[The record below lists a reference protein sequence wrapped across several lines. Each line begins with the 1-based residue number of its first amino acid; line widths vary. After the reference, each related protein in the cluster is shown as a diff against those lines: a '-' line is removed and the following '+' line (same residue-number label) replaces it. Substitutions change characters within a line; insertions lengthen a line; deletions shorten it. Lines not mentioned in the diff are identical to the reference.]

1 MRNIFREIWEDK
13 RGNSL
18 IIAAAALPL
27 LLGSAGLATDTIQW
41 ALWKRQLQ
49 RAADSAAI
57 AGVYDR
63 YHNDGATTTT
73 DDAVDHDLDLNNS
86 LKDKVALVSGYPKVS
101 FPADNTALKL
111 TDQVTVELAVQRPL
125 SFSSMFMTN
134 APVIKTSATAATV
147 PGGDKYCVVS
157 LEKGNKTGI
166 QGSGNASV
174 QTDCAWITNS
184 ISNNAAAGQGD
195 AELWATAIAAAGGI
209 AQSANWHVGRYDPY
223 APALDDPYA
232 DVNPDP
238 SDVADKCGTGSLPAV
253 AIPNGGGP
261 NKPTTMTFN
270 AGCYSGILV
279 DSGETITLN
288 PGIYYIS
295 GGNVLLHGALIAKD
309 GVTIVLTN
317 RDTSPTATIG
327 SFDMQAS
334 ATLDIEAPTTGDYSG
349 IAIYQDR
356 RATDKTVG
364 GGNITSSS
372 PNKINGNSS
381 QKVVGAL
388 YFPNQQLT
396 YNGGGSAAAQCT
408 QFVVRRIVFTGN
420 NKTEVN
426 QFTAD
431 CADKGIKDIEAFR
444 VRLVA

>member
-1 MRNIFREIWEDK
+1 MRKIFREIWEDK
-13 RGNSL
+13 RGNAL

-63 YHNDGATTTT
+63 YQHEGLTTTT
-73 DDAVDHDLDLNNS
+73 EAAVNKDLGINNHT
-86 LKDKVALVSGYPKVS
+86 KIALVTGYPKITY
-101 FPADNTALKL
+101 PADDAAKKL
-111 TDQVTVELAVQRPL
+111 TKQVKVELAVQRPL

-134 APVIKTSATAATV
+134 PPLIRTSATAATV

-166 QGSGNASV
+166 QGSGNATV
-174 QTDCAWITNS
+174 KTDCAWITNS
-184 ISNNAAAGQGD
+184 ISTNAAAGQGD

-209 AQSANWHVGRYDPY
+209 QQSANWHVGRYDPY
-223 APALDDPYA
+223 VPALEDPYA
-232 DVNPDP
+232 KVNPDP
-238 SDVADKCGTGSLPAV
+238 TDRADKCGTSSLPAIE
-253 AIPNGGGP
+253 IPNGGGKT
-261 NKPTTMTFN
+261 KPTTMTFD
-270 AGCYSGILV
+270 AGCYSSITV
-279 DSGETITLN
+279 ASGETITLN
-288 PGIYYIS
+288 PGVYYIS
-295 GGNVLLHGALIAKD
+295 GGNVLIHGALIAKN

-327 SFDMQAS
+327 SFDMQAGS
-334 ATLDIEAPTTGDYSG
+334 TLDIEAPTTGNYAG

-381 QKVVGAL
+381 QKVIGAL

-396 YNGGGSAAAQCT
+396 YNGGGTAAAQCT

-420 NKTEVN
+420 NKTDVN
-426 QFTAD
+426 QFTSE
-431 CADKGIKDIEAFR
+431 CADKGIKKVEASAR

>member
-18 IIAAAALPL
+18 IIAGAALPL

-63 YHNDGATTTT
+63 YQNDGSTSGTL
-73 DDAVDHDLDLNNS
+73 DAVNHDLDLNNS
-86 LKDKVALVSGYPKVS
+86 LKGKINLVAGYPKVTY
-101 FPADNTALKL
+101 PADNVAQKMVK
-111 TDQVTVELAVQRPL
+111 QVSVELAVQRPL

-134 APVIKTSATAATV
+134 PPLIKTAATAATV
-147 PGGDKYCVVS
+147 PGKDDYCVVS

-166 QGSGNASV
+166 QGSGNATV
-174 QTDCAWITNS
+174 KTDCAWITNS
-184 ISNNAAAGQGD
+184 ISTNAAAGQGS

-209 AQSANWHVGRYDPY
+209 QQSSTWHVGRYDPFV
-223 APALDDPYA
+223 PALDDPYES
-232 DVNPDP
+232 VNPDTN
-238 SDVADKCGTGSLPAV
+238 DVADKCGNGSLPAIQ
-253 AIPNGGGP
+253 IPNGGGQ

-270 AGCYSGILV
+270 PGCYSSINV
-279 DSGETITLN
+279 ASGETITLN

-295 GGNVLLHGALIAKD
+295 GGNVLLHGALIAKN

-317 RDTSPTATIG
+317 RDSSPTATIG
-327 SFDMQAS
+327 SFDMQAG
-334 ATLDIEAPTTGDYSG
+334 ATLDIEAPTSGNYSG

-396 YNGGGSAAAQCT
+396 YNGGGTGAAQCT
-408 QFVVRRIVFTGN
+408 QFVVRRVVFTGN
-420 NKTEVN
+420 NKTDVN
-426 QFTAD
+426 QFTSN
-431 CADKGIKDIEAFR
+431 CVDKGIKKIESFR

>member
-63 YHNDGATTTT
+63 YHNDGSSANTE
-73 DDAVDHDLDLNNS
+73 DAVDHDLDLNNS

-101 FPADNTALKL
+101 FPADDATLEL

-134 APVIKTSATAATV
+134 APVIKTTATAATV

-166 QGSGNASV
+166 QGSGNATV
-174 QTDCAWITNS
+174 KTDCAWITNS

-232 DVNPDP
+232 EVNPDP
-238 SDVADKCGTGSLPAV
+238 TDRADKCGTGTLPAI
-253 AIPNGGGP
+253 AIPNGGGKT
-261 NKPTTMTFN
+261 KPTTMTFN
-270 AGCYSGILV
+270 PGCYSSISV
-279 DSGETITLN
+279 ASGETITLN
-288 PGIYYIS
+288 PGVYYIS
-295 GGNVLLHGALIAKD
+295 GGNVLLHGALIATN

-327 SFDMQAS
+327 SFDMQAG
-334 ATLDIEAPTTGDYSG
+334 ATLNIEAPETGTYAG

-381 QKVVGAL
+381 QSVVGAL

-396 YNGGGSAAAQCT
+396 YNGGGTAAAQCT

-420 NKTEVN
+420 NKSDIN
-426 QFTAD
+426 QFTSD

>member
-18 IIAAAALPL
+18 IIAGAALPL

-63 YHNDGATTTT
+63 YQHEGSTSNTEA
-73 DDAVDHDLDLNNS
+73 AVAKDLTINNNT
-86 LKDKVALVSGYPKVS
+86 KIALVAGYPKVS
-101 FPADNTALKL
+101 YPADNTALKL
-111 TDQVTVELAVQRPL
+111 AKQVSVELAIQRPL

-134 APVIKTSATAATV
+134 PPLIRTTATAATV
-147 PGGDKYCVVS
+147 PGGDDYCVVS
-157 LEKGNKTGI
+157 TEKGNKTGI
-166 QGSGNASV
+166 QGSGNATV
-174 QTDCAWITNS
+174 KTDCAWITNS

-209 AQSANWHVGRYDPY
+209 QQSSTWHVGRYDPFV
-223 APALDDPYA
+223 PAIEDPYK
-232 DVNPDP
+232 DVQPDKT
-238 SDVADKCGTGSLPAV
+238 DVADKCGTGSLPAIQ
-253 AIPNGGGP
+253 IPNGGGP
-261 NKPTTMTFN
+261 VKPTTMTFN
-270 AGCYSGILV
+270 PGCYSSISVG
-279 DSGETITLN
+279 SGETITLN
-288 PGIYYIS
+288 PGTYYIS
-295 GGNVLLHGALIAKD
+295 GGNVLIHGALIATN

-317 RDTSPTATIG
+317 RDTSATATIG

-334 ATLDIEAPTTGDYSG
+334 GTLNIEAPTTGNYAG

-381 QKVVGAL
+381 QRVIGAL

-396 YNGGGSAAAQCT
+396 YNGGGTAGAQCT

-420 NKTEVN
+420 NKTDVN
-426 QFTAD
+426 QFTSD
-431 CADKGIKDIEAFR
+431 CADKGIKKVEATR